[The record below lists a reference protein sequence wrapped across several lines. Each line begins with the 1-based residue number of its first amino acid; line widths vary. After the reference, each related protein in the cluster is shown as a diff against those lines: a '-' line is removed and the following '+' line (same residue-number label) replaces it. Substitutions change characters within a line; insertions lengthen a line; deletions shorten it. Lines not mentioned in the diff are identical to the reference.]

1 MQLKVI
7 KADGSIEEYLHTK
20 IIGTISNALSSSG
33 HDSTFTA
40 EQLADAITYYLYNN
54 NSGGTVSSS
63 EIYSM
68 IQAMLSTTGY
78 DDAALVLNNY
88 HFTRELMRHR
98 TEVLETR
105 EGQAI
110 RTNWNK
116 SQIVSDLVMRKNM
129 ERSTARTVASMVEEK
144 VLRIGISKV
153 PKSLVKELVEIET
166 KAMLEAQE
174 QLAECSPKTGK
185 RTVSHSIDTDVR
197 LEQERKGVCMLLSE
211 EN

>member
-7 KADGSIEEYLHTK
+7 KTDGSIEDYLHTK

-33 HDSTFTA
+33 HDSTFA
-40 EQLADAITYYLYNN
+40 SEQLADAITYYLYNN
-54 NSGGTVSSS
+54 NSAGTVSSS

-98 TEVLETR
+98 TEVIDKQGVL
-105 EGQAI
+105 
-110 RTNWNK
+110 TNWNK
-116 SQIVSDLVMRKNM
+116 SQIVNDLAVAKEMD
-129 ERSTARTVASMVEEK
+129 RSTARTIASMVEEK

-153 PKSLVKELVEIET
+153 PRSLVRELVEIET
-166 KAMLEAQE
+166 KAMLYAQE
-174 QLAECSPKTGK
+174 QLAEPSIKNKK
-185 RTVSHSIDTDVR
+185 RTVVRNADTDVC
-197 LEQERKGVCMLLSE
+197 LEQERKGICVLLSE